1 MTLQPFHSIHGTGI
15 SNGSDWNSTKIM
27 SINIPFITWMG
38 LCVSEGPFRDEMMY
52 NTRSAPDPVINDIY
66 IPPISIGWNFYKEPI
81 AASIYNDRLEARL
94 AASRC
99 CGKRGM
105 SMVRRPGSF
114 GVSPRWVKCFLW
126 TNKTLAVLEVPQKVV
141 KILEEIPGRTVV
153 FSRFFCNVQ
162 SLTWMLKQCVR
173 MCLDFWLTFGAHIIR
188 Q

>member
-1 MTLQPFHSIHGTGI
+1 MGPGI

-52 NTRSAPDPVINDIY
+52 NTRCTPDPVIKWHLYSPYFNRVKFG
-66 IPPISIGWNFYKEPI
+66 PG
-81 AASIYNDRLEARL
+81 AHL
-94 AASRC
+94 ATSRC